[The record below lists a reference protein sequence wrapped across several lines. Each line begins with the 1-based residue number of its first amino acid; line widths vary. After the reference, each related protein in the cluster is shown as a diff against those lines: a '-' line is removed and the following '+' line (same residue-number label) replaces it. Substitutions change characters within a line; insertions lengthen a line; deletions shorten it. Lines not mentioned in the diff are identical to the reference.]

1 MLFETVVIWT
11 LVCSITLYIYIYIYL
26 VNMLIIWI
34 GHLKTKMVKFRQ
46 KIFRSNTQRWH
57 KNIVWLFSQK
67 DYSWLKIMVCFRL
80 TRRMVDYVFVRLCIF
95 DKTGCTYWGCRCVLL
110 CFFREPL
117 NDPEFIRCQD
127 RSGTDKLSLTDFC
140 LYNWS
145 PHSILIPP
153 LDCLYV
159 LSGIPLS
166 SYRQKGWR

>member
-110 CFFREPL
+110 CFFESSWMT
-117 NDPEFIRCQD
+117 Q
-127 RSGTDKLSLTDFC
+127 
-140 LYNWS
+140 
-145 PHSILIPP
+145 ILFGVRIEAAQTN
-153 LDCLYV
+153 YH
-159 LSGIPLS
+159 
-166 SYRQKGWR
+166 